1 MKTWWIHRGVGFPT
15 SRFRRRETEWAS
27 LRNGFLPASDLE
39 RSKDRAFGFRLAS
52 HDLCFDKYRA
62 IVVDVVIGKRLTEE
76 WRNCAGGFMNSEL
89 RERYKPGF

>member
-1 MKTWWIHRGVGFPT
+1 
-15 SRFRRRETEWAS
+15 
-27 LRNGFLPASDLE
+27 
-39 RSKDRAFGFRLAS
+39 
-52 HDLCFDKYRA
+52 LCFDKYRA